1 VAALTDV
8 TTILVKEQRTIVE
21 VLDVAPLALSNLNLA
36 YDSASGTLDTRD
48 DAMGPYDPASY
59 VCSLMVDLVPVAQ
72 IPAECTSLAKALNAA
87 HAPLTKQLTKLLGLA
102 PAGPAT
108 APQVP
113 NGAAGSSDPTLGGL
127 LRVNP

>member
-8 TTILVKEQRTIVE
+8 TTILVRQQRAIVE

-36 YDSASGTLDTRD
+36 YDAASGTLDTRD
-48 DAMGPYDPASY
+48 DVMGPYDPASY

-102 PAGPAT
+102 PAAPAV
-108 APQVP
+108 ARDVP
-113 NGAAGSSDPTLGGL
+113 ARAANTPDDTLGGL